1 MSPYGLITSRW
12 ERQDNGKIKLTVV
25 VPPNS
30 QAKVIVPNKPE
41 SSEIPF
47 QLAGNEYTATL
58 EAGKYEIICA
68 E

>member
-30 QAKVIVPNKPE
+30 MATVYIPDKPDN
-41 SSEIPF
+41 SEIPF
-47 QLAGNEYTATL
+47 RLGAGNEYSATI
-58 EAGKYEIICA
+58 EAGKYVFDF
-68 E
+68 